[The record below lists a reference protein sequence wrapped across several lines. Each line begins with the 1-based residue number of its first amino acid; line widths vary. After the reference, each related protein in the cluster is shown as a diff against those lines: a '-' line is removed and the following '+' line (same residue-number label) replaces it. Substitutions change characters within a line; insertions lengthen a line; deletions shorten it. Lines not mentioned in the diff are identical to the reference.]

1 MTIDWSRLRTLTAR
15 QLVAALL
22 RDGFVLDRQ
31 SGSHRQYRHP
41 DDRRLV
47 SLSFHR
53 PGQTFRR
60 GTLRRMVQDQAKWTT
75 ADLVRLGLLR

>member
-15 QLVAALL
+15 QLVAALR
-22 RDGFVLDRQ
+22 RDGFALDRQ

-60 GTLRRMVQDQAKWTT
+60 GTLRRMVQDQAQWTT
-75 ADLVRLGLLR
+75 ADLARLGLLR

>member
-15 QLVAALL
+15 QLESALR
-22 RDGFVLDRQ
+22 RDGFGLVRQ

-47 SLSFHR
+47 SVSFHR
-53 PGQTFRR
+53 PGQTFRIN
-60 GTLRRMVQDQAKWTT
+60 TLRRMVQDQARWTA
-75 ADLVRLGLLR
+75 ADLIRLGLLR

>member
-15 QLVAALL
+15 QLVAALR
-22 RDGFVLDRQ
+22 RDGFVLD
-31 SGSHRQYRHP
+31 RQYRHP

-60 GTLRRMVQDQAKWTT
+60 GALRRMVQDQAK
-75 ADLVRLGLLR
+75 